1 MLVNLLESNEAKCQL
16 GALQILAR
24 ISSAPEIQKSIVDAD
39 GIPLLVNILSEP
51 LINLKTMAAETL
63 SNVAKIRIARKLIRK
78 SGGIPKLVDLLD
90 VKLEYVY
97 QPKSAIST
105 PNTEYVN
112 RSNFIVIFRKRKSNF
127 VLLQNSIATPGPTE

>member
-16 GALQILAR
+16 GALQILAQ
-24 ISSAPEIQKSIVDAD
+24 ISSAPEIQKSIVDSD

-63 SNVAKIRIARKLIRK
+63 SNVARIRIARKLIRM

-90 VKLEYVY
+90 VKLEYVTI
-97 QPKSAIST
+97 QC
-105 PNTEYVN
+105 TEYFD
-112 RSNFIVIFRKRKSNF
+112 SFM
-127 VLLQNSIATPGPTE
+127 